1 MAPNDTPSG
10 DDATLFP
17 TERDHGSARQEAD
30 ASSAQ
35 GAPAADAPAAR
46 RRAPRRSTKK
56 ATTIEPSAEPAEAS
70 GISGTDEGSE
80 PTETKRP
87 ARKRRPIAVASCEEP
102 TS

>member
-17 TERDHGSARQEAD
+17 TEHGHEHGGNGRQEAD

-35 GAPAADAPAAR
+35 GAPTADAPAPR

-56 ATTIEPSAEPAEAS
+56 ATTIEPSVRAGS
-70 GISGTDEGSE
+70 GGGPGCS
-80 PTETKRP
+80 RP
-87 ARKRRPIAVASCEEP
+87 HG
-102 TS
+102 